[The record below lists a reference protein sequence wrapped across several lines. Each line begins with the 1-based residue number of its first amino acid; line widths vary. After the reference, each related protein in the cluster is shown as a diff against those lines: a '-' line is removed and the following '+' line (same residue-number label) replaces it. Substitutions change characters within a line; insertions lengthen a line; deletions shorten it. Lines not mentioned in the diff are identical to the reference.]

1 MFKKTSM
8 WVGLTA
14 VVLAS
19 CGGGSNSATKDT
31 AGSTST
37 ERARNTLVGGFGT
50 DGAGYS
56 DVALGKSNSSW
67 YGRLTSHDNGDGT
80 TNVVVLLQGSK
91 NGVPVLQVLLSRI
104 GKDGAFDTSYGDGGF
119 TYITLD
125 PEHWVSTMMFDSHN
139 NVVVAM
145 KWDTEVP
152 GEKDADGYQVY
163 VSHTELRAYSFAT
176 GKAQNN
182 YGTNGVL
189 TDLEKTLGSDV
200 YEVSL
205 GLRGPSA
212 DSFNFMTADGLVQLS
227 ADGTQTKFAQLEPL
241 HANMYSQLIDMSY
254 LQLNAFAGLFGNFSD
269 NDGNRLGMEYSL
281 LNSGAPDKSIQGST
295 TDLSVMDGWERSQYA
310 VTSSKKAKPVP
321 NIMVIAGDGQNIDR
335 GELDTSKNE
344 FVSVDHFSFEEYGD
358 NYFNGIAIAPTGTTL
373 VGLENKYSGQQN
385 LITCNVA
392 LASVC
397 ETGAAQRLAL
407 PGTSFREGNA
417 YNVRVE
423 TDGTIRSLVE
433 KRNSDGVGADAV
445 VSLGTDGIPST
456 SPVEPYLS
464 SLVTQP
470 AIDGNGW
477 KTDGYKKIGAN
488 SAVMVAGEMEA
499 EPAVGIIS
507 STAGVRSV
515 KQNKKPKRDFPTG
528 KYVWTDTWGGNLQF
542 DEKGSEYVDAGDMN
556 GAVGYAR
563 ILPADGQID
572 KSYGENGLA
581 SLGSRKDCVESW
593 SQVAP
598 NGQLMVL
605 QIQREKLETDCDY
618 KAKATVISTV
628 IISPEGEVTSTVF
641 SKPLP
646 WDDQQQLII
655 SPLTQEF
662 YFYSQ
667 QWIQDAGAQDSG
679 KTEYSIL
686 RYNAQG
692 ELDQAFGTAGK
703 LIFSDDSILAWP
715 LSPLAADNKGRLL
728 FAGTSSDGANDVLRI
743 ARITRDGKLDM
754 GVDAP
759 PPPVHTPEEKREAHE
774 EQKQLEANPAQP
786 VADAAVITPISITA
800 VITAGD
806 GKVKVT
812 WVDAMKYATPP
823 TYTVTATP
831 GGKSCTSTTTTCN
844 IAGLD
849 AWQSYTFAVSTSGK
863 VAATSAPSAEVKPER
878 VAKVGSKTSLR
889 KLLTPAGKTTVK
901 WATTGG
907 CKISGTSFVAADKPG
922 TCLLTAKTAKVGKAA
937 STVRFVRVQVVA
949 ATKK

>member
-1 MFKKTSM
+1 M

-67 YGRLTSHDNGDGT
+67 YGQLTSHDNGDGT
-80 TNVVVLLQGSK
+80 TNVAVLLQGSK

-139 NVVVAM
+139 NVVVAIG
-145 KWDTEVP
+145 WDTEVP

-163 VSHTELRAYSFAT
+163 VSHSELRAYNFAT
-176 GKAQNN
+176 GQAQND

-189 TDLEKTLGSDV
+189 ADLETTLGSEV

-205 GLRGPSA
+205 GLRGTKA
-212 DSFNFMTADGLVQLS
+212 DSFNFMTSDGLVQLA
-227 ADGTQTKFAQLEPL
+227 ADGTQIKFAQMEPK
-241 HANMYSQLIDMSY
+241 HGNMYSRLIDMSY
-254 LQLNAFAGLFGNFSD
+254 LRFSFAGLLGNYWD
-269 NDGNRLGMEYSL
+269 DEGNRLGMEYSL
-281 LNSGAPDKSIQGST
+281 LHPTIPAKSIQGST
-295 TDLSVMDGWERSQYA
+295 DDLSMLDGWDMKQYA
-310 VTSSKKAKPVP
+310 VPSAKHPLP
-321 NIMVIAGDGQNIDR
+321 NIMVITNDDHQVDR
-335 GELDTSKNE
+335 GELDTGTNA
-344 FVSVDHFSFEEYGD
+344 FLNIDHFSFNENDD
-358 NYFNGIAIAPTGTTL
+358 NYFRGATIAPTGTTL
-373 VGLENKYSGQQN
+373 VGLENKYAGQQN

-407 PGTSFREGNA
+407 PGASFREGSVS
-417 YNVRVE
+417 NVRIE

-433 KRNSDGVGADAV
+433 KRNSDGVGTDAV
-445 VSLGTDGIPST
+445 VSLGADGIPST

-464 SLVTQP
+464 SLSTQP
-470 AIDGNGW
+470 AIEGNGW
-477 KTDGYKKIGAN
+477 ITDDYKKIGAN
-488 SAVMVAGEMEA
+488 SAVMVAGEMETA
-499 EPAVGIIS
+499 PAIGIIS
-507 STAGVRSV
+507 SSAGVRSV
-515 KQNKKPKRDFPTG
+515 KQNKKPKRAFPTG

-605 QIQREKLETDCDY
+605 QIQREKLQTDCDY

-728 FAGTSSDGANDVLRI
+728 FAGTSSDGANDVLRV

-922 TCLLTAKTAKVGKAA
+922 TCLLTAKNAKVGKAA

>member
-1 MFKKTSM
+1 M

-19 CGGGSNSATKDT
+19 CGGGSSETTDT
-31 AGSTST
+31 AASSST

-67 YGRLTSHDNGDGT
+67 YGQLTSHDNGDGT
-80 TNVVVLLQGSK
+80 TNVAVLLQGSK
-91 NGVPVLQVLLSRI
+91 NGAPVLQVLLSRI

-125 PEHWVSTMMFDSHN
+125 AEHWVSTMMFDSHN
-139 NVVVAM
+139 NVVVAVG
-145 KWDTEVP
+145 WSTEIP
-152 GEKDADGYQVY
+152 GEKDADGYQAY
-163 VSHTELRAYSFAT
+163 QSHSELRAYSFAT

-189 TDLEKTLGSDV
+189 ADLETTLGSDV

-212 DSFNFMTADGLVQLS
+212 DSFNFMTSDGLVRLA
-227 ADGTQTKFAQLEPL
+227 ADGTKTKFTQLKPI
-241 HANMYSQLIDMSY
+241 HANMYSRLIDMSY
-254 LQLNAFAGLFGNFSD
+254 LALNAFAGVLGNYWD
-269 NDGNRLGMEYSL
+269 DEGNRLGMEYSL
-281 LNSGAPDKSIQGST
+281 LHPTIPAKSIQGST
-295 TDLSVMDGWERSQYA
+295 DDLSMLDGWDMKQYA
-310 VTSSKKAKPVP
+310 VPSAKHPLP
-321 NIMVIAGDGQNIDR
+321 NIMVISNDGYQVDR
-335 GELDTSKNE
+335 GELDTGTNA
-344 FVSVDHFSFEEYGD
+344 FLNIDHFSFNENGD
-358 NYFNGIAIAPTGTTL
+358 NEFRGSTIAPTGTTL

-433 KRNSDGVGADAV
+433 KRNIDGVGTDAV

-456 SPVEPYLS
+456 SSIEPYLS
-464 SLVTQP
+464 SLSTQP
-470 AIDGNGW
+470 AIEGNGW
-477 KTDGYKKIGAN
+477 ITDDYKKIGAN
-488 SAVMVAGEMEA
+488 SAVMVAGEMETA
-499 EPAVGIIS
+499 PAIGIIS
-507 STAGVRSV
+507 SSAGVRSV
-515 KQNKKPKRDFPTG
+515 KQNKKPKRAFPTG

-581 SLGSRKDCVESW
+581 SLGSRKDCVESV
-593 SQVAP
+593 SQIAT

-605 QIQREKLETDCDY
+605 QTQREKLDTDCDY
-618 KAKATVISTV
+618 EVIPNIISAAVIS
-628 IISPEGEVTSTVF
+628 PQGAVTSTVF
-641 SKPLP
+641 ATPLP
-646 WDDQQQLII
+646 WDNQQTLII
-655 SPLTQEF
+655 SPLTNEF
-662 YFYSQ
+662 YLYSQ
-667 QWIQDAGAQDSG
+667 QWVQDAGAQDSG

-686 RYNAQG
+686 RYNAKG
-692 ELDQAFGTAGK
+692 ELDQTFGTAGK
-703 LIFSDDSILAWP
+703 LIYSDDSILAWP
-715 LSPLAADNKGRLL
+715 VSPQVADNKGRLL
-728 FAGTSSDGANDVLRI
+728 FVGTSSDGANDVLRV
-743 ARITRDGKLDM
+743 ARITREGKLDM

-759 PPPVHTPEEKREAHE
+759 PPPTRTPEEKREARE
-774 EQKQLEANPAQP
+774 EQKQLEANPVQP
-786 VADAAVITPISITA
+786 VAESITPISITA
-800 VITAGD
+800 VATAGD

-812 WVDAMKYATPP
+812 WVDAMKYASPP

-831 GGKSCTSTTTTCN
+831 GGKSCTSTTTTCD

-863 VAATSAPSAEVKPER
+863 AAMTSAPSAEVKPVR

-889 KLLTPAGKTTVK
+889 KLLTPAGKTSVK

-907 CKISGTSFVAADKPG
+907 CKISGTSFVAANKPG
-922 TCLLTAKTAKVGKAA
+922 ICLLIAKTAKVGKAA